1 VPRRIVVSAS
11 CPTRCPSCIAC
22 RPGGHEATL
31 DEATALAAEP
41 ELFLGGGDATRWP
54 HLAALLAHNRAR
66 EAPQRIWVEAPAAS
80 LGADVLASLAAQG
93 AHGVRV
99 QIEGAG
105 PKMTRILRVGDGEEA
120 IARAETLG
128 LETEARV
135 CVRPKTFPMI
145 VPLARRLR
153 PRRVWLEIVRQ
164 DWGKAPETMPASAVD
179 ETLLASPNAAFSAHR
194 ASQSL
199 YLPPCVAEKTW
210 SVRTDAWR
218 ATLSDRGTPNDAL
231 PACEP
236 CALRMR
242 CRWDDPGALTPAAR
256 AAAKPILSLRE
267 RHRAVETP
275 VPEIIVKQRPAA
287 PDVVCVTPWTTLEIV
302 DPNGKARQCCSTW
315 TVGDRGNVLASSML
329 DVWNG
334 PGYQAAR
341 RSMAR
346 ADLGGLCLPICSRLH
361 DRKFEERR
369 FQIQSGTETFVKNQ
383 LLLAEEIARRSE
395 VIRAMPLRVALCP
408 STYCN
413 YNCIMC
419 DHGRMPR
426 RDLPESIWEELPRFL
441 PTVQSLTLL
450 GGEPLSN
457 PHTWQFLRSFDVE
470 RYPDASL
477 DLVTNGS
484 LLTAHAL
491 KQIQRCALGD
501 VTISVNA
508 GTSEAYER
516 VQRGTISFEAL
527 FANIDAL
534 IRFRESRPRWFGIT
548 LSFVVQP
555 AASATLIRFGEL
567 AHARDLRIRLMA
579 LNPENHEGLDF
590 YTDPDVVARVLEDVD
605 RFLAW
610 VARARP
616 EWLVEVRA
624 ARAAV
629 LEEAAHRRQGPV
641 TMGGAVVPLRLS
653 AAPGAPVRY

>member
-1 VPRRIVVSAS
+1 VPRRIVVSAACS
-11 CPTRCPSCIAC
+11 TRCPSCTVC
-22 RPGGHEATL
+22 RPGAAEATL
-31 DEATALAAEP
+31 DEVAALADEP
-41 ELFLGGGDATRWP
+41 EIFLGGGDATRWP
-54 HLAALLAHNRAR
+54 HLGALLARNRAR
-66 EAPQRIWVEAPAAS
+66 SSDPQRIWVEAPAAS
-80 LGADVLASLAAQG
+80 LGPEVLASLAAQG

-99 QIEGAG
+99 QIEGVGA
-105 PKMTRILRVGDGEEA
+105 KMTRILHVGDGEEV
-120 IARAETLG
+120 IARAESLG
-128 LETEARV
+128 LATEARV
-135 CVRPKTFPMI
+135 CVRPKTFPMV

-164 DWGKAPETMPASAVD
+164 DWGKDPVTMPVSAVD

-194 ASQSL
+194 ASEGL
-199 YLPPCVAEKTW
+199 YLPPCVLEKTW

-218 ATLSDRGTPNDAL
+218 ATLSDRETPNAAL
-231 PACEP
+231 PACDR

-242 CRWDDPGALTPAAR
+242 CRWDDPGALTDEAK

-267 RHRAVETP
+267 RRRAVETP
-275 VPEIIVKQRPAA
+275 VPEVIVRQRPAA

-315 TVGDRGNVLASSML
+315 TVGDRGNVLQASML
-329 DVWNG
+329 EVWNG

-341 RSMAR
+341 RAMAR
-346 ADLGGLCLPICSRLH
+346 AELGDLCLPICSRLH

-369 FQIQSGTETFVKNQ
+369 FQIQSGGEAFVKNQ
-383 LLLAEEIARRSE
+383 LLLAEEIAQRRE
-395 VIRAMPLRVALCP
+395 VIQAMPLRIALCP

-419 DHGRMPR
+419 DHGRTPR

-457 PHTWQFLRSFDVE
+457 PHTWKFLRTFDVE

-484 LLTAHAL
+484 LLTEHAL

-508 GTSEAYER
+508 GTEEAYAR
-516 VQRGTISFEAL
+516 VQRGTISFEGL
-527 FANIDAL
+527 LANLDAL
-534 IRFRESRPRWFGIT
+534 IRFRESRPWWFGIT

-555 AASATLIRFGEL
+555 AASATLIPFGEL
-567 AHARDLRIRLMA
+567 AHARGLRIRLMA

-590 YTDPDVVARVLEDVD
+590 YTDPDAVARVVEDVD
-605 RFLAW
+605 RFVAW
-610 VARARP
+610 VERVRP
-616 EWLVEVRA
+616 EWLAEVRA

-629 LEEAAHRRQGPV
+629 LEEAAHRRRAAA
-641 TMGGAVVPLRLS
+641 TVPLRLS
-653 AAPGAPVRY
+653 AAPDAPVRH